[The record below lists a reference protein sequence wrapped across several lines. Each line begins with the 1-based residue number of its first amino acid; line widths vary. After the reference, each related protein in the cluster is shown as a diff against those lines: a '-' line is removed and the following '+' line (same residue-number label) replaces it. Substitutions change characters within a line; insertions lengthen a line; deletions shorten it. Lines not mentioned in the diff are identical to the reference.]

1 MTEGLREKKMRVAR
15 RAMEEAAVGIAY
27 EEGVH
32 AVTVDRICEVAMV
45 SRSTFFNYFPS
56 LEHAIF
62 GSALVYDPVL
72 TERILSAHRD
82 DLVIAASRIVM
93 ETVRGQGDDELLRK
107 RFALFAREPGTATK
121 VSWAAGT
128 SRAGLQDVIV
138 NWLDAH
144 PASARLVQQCNRGCG
159 ADRFCRSWAAHPT
172 NSTSCRS
179 LPRGAA
185 DPPPSSPYWRAALWL
200 SSDQSLPS
208 APSRLVRQTAAP

>member
-62 GSALVYDPVL
+62 GSALVYEPVL
-72 TERILSAHRD
+72 TERILSVHRD

-128 SRAGLQDVIV
+128 SRAGLQDVIE

-144 PASARLVQQCNRGCG
+144 PASARLAN
-159 ADRFCRSWAAHPT
+159 ADHATEARMIVNFSIT
-172 NSTSCRS
+172 
-179 LPRGAA
+179 LG
-185 DPPPSSPYWRAALWL
+185 DEVM
-200 SSDQSLPS
+200 
-208 APSRLVRQTAAP
+208 RLVGEDGGDFPFDPAVFRTVRERMRALSVPAR